1 MNTLFY
7 LFVANT
13 IMCLYG
19 FCVGVRF
26 GRKQMREKLF
36 AGIVMQKMNAAA
48 QAIQPVV
55 TKDNEFAKGARMAAR
70 AIFAEFGIGYKDA
83 SDA

>member
-1 MNTLFY
+1 VNPLFY
-7 LFVANT
+7 LFIANL

-26 GRKQMREKLF
+26 GRKQMCEELF

-55 TKDNEFAKGARMAAR
+55 TLDNEFAKGARMAAK
-70 AIFAEFGIGYKDA
+70 AIFAEFGIGYKEGGE
-83 SDA
+83 